1 MKIKIVLLA
10 FLLIGT
16 VLPLELVA
24 QTPANPNLT
33 RVRLLLAIIEDCNN
47 EIKNGQAEVD
57 AYNKIT
63 SQASLELYQQLK
75 KNVEI
80 AKKCKRASQKQY
92 DDLRADYEGWFSS
105 TETINIDNERISA
118 AFLESYWGQYFTA
131 YLQYMKMYNAIH
143 VPEH

>member
-1 MKIKIVLLA
+1 MKIKLVLLS
-10 FLLIGT
+10 FLVLGT
-16 VLPLELVA
+16 LLPLELIA
-24 QTPANPNLT
+24 QNAANPDLT
-33 RVRLLLAIIEDCNN
+33 RMRLLLATIADCNN
-47 EIKNGQAEVD
+47 DIKNGQAEVD

-118 AFLESYWGQYFTA
+118 AT
-131 YLQYMKMYNAIH
+131 
-143 VPEH
+143 

>member
-1 MKIKIVLLA
+1 MKIKLVLLS
-10 FLLIGT
+10 FLVLGT
-16 VLPLELVA
+16 LLPLELIA
-24 QTPANPNLT
+24 QNAANPDLT
-33 RVRLLLAIIEDCNN
+33 RMRLLLATIADCNN
-47 EIKNGQAEVD
+47 DIKNGQAEVD